1 VGAGDARTRAV
12 GSGRPDPTT
21 IDAPDPRAP
30 VPGFDLHTHT
40 DCSDGTTT
48 IEANVAL
55 AVELG
60 LEGLGVTDHDTT
72 EPFDRAVVAAEGT
85 GLELVLGTEFSA
97 ELDGFSV
104 HVLGYGVDP
113 TEPVLREEL
122 HRLRDE
128 RAIRAR
134 AIVERFQA
142 LGVDVRFERVQELAG
157 AAPIGRPHI
166 AEAVV
171 EVGAAAD
178 TGEVFDTWLADG
190 GPAYVAKHAVDPVR
204 AVELLRGAGAAAVLA
219 HPGLYGARGDADGV
233 PVSTVEAMVEAG
245 LAGIEADHP
254 DHLEPHRT
262 RYRDLA
268 VALDLVVTAGSD
280 YHGAAKDNRLGSV
293 TTPRAEVERLL
304 ARRP

>member
-1 VGAGDARTRAV
+1 
-12 GSGRPDPTT
+12 
-21 IDAPDPRAP
+21 

-40 DCSDGTTT
+40 DLSDGTTT

-72 EPFDRAVVAAEGT
+72 APFERAVAAAEGT

-104 HVLGYGVDP
+104 HVLGYGIDP
-113 TEPVLREEL
+113 ADPVLAEEL
-122 HRLRDE
+122 HRLHDE

-134 AIVERFQA
+134 AIVERFGD
-142 LGVDVRFERVQELAG
+142 LGVEIRFERVQALAG

-178 TGEVFDTWLADG
+178 TREVFDTWLADG

-204 AVELLRGAGAAAVLA
+204 AVELLRGAGGVAVLA
-219 HPGLYGARGDADGV
+219 HPGLFGARDGVDGV
-233 PVSTVEAMVEAG
+233 PTATVEAMVAAG

-254 DHLEPHRT
+254 DHLEPQRVA
-262 RYRDLA
+262 YRDLA

-280 YHGAAKDNRLGSV
+280 YHGEAKPNRLGCA
-293 TTPRAEVERLL
+293 TTARAEVERLL